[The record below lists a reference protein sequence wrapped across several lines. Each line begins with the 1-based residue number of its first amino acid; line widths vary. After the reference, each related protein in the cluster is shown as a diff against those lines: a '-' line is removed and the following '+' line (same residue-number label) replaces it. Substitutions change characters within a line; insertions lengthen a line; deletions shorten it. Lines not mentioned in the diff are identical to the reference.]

1 MAKPEKIVDS
11 AHYLRYSKQTKVL
24 ITKFKF
30 NFKNMFDDPK
40 IVTPEVTEPVE
51 PEVVEPTEPEV
62 PQTPETPAAM

>member
-1 MAKPEKIVDS
+1 MDKPCKIVDI
-11 AHYLRYSKQTKVL
+11 AIYLRYSKQTKVL
-24 ITKFKF
+24 IKNKF
-30 NFKNMFDDPK
+30 NLKNMFDDPK